1 MLNSGFAEVRIR
13 VLEFLRDYGSEA
25 VFAVTQQMVE
35 RLSTRGISDRE
46 CEAAG
51 TVMVA
56 VSPEDAKRILMQWIK
71 PPGMFKRWVE
81 MPGAQSLQRTALSG
95 LVSVPG
101 KDVDKVIRWLSE
113 RCGEHMYQLCMK
125 TLVQR
130 RKEGLSS
137 GG

>member
-1 MLNSGFAEVRIR
+1 M
-13 VLEFLRDYGSEA
+13 
-25 VFAVTQQMVE
+25 E

-51 TVMVA
+51 IVMVA
-56 VSPEDAKRILMQWIK
+56 VAPEDAKNTLMKWIK

-81 MPGAQSLQRTALSG
+81 MPGAQAMQKTALGG

-113 RCGEHMYQLCMK
+113 RCGEQMYQQCMK

-137 GG
+137 G